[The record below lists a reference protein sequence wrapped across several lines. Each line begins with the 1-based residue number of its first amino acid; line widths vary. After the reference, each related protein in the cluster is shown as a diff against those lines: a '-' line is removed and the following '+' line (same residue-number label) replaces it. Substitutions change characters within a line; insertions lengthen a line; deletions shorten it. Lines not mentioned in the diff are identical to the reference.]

1 MLKKIASTPDGT
13 TPEHKNNAIIIA
25 AAPEALDWI
34 AEAVKVL
41 DIIVNNKISYCPIKI
56 RLKSLLAQVGK

>member
-1 MLKKIASTPDGT
+1 MTEKSTL
-13 TPEHKNNAIIIA
+13 A